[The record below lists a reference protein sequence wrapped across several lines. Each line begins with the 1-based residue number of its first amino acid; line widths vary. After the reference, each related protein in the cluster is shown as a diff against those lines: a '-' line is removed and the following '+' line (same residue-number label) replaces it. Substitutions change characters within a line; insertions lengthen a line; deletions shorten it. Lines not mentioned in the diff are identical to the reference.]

1 MTNRMNGA
9 ASEEQCR
16 SHDDE
21 ADGFV
26 QHDRL
31 QGDEDE

>member
-1 MTNRMNGA
+1 MNDA
-9 ASEEQCR
+9 ASEKQCR